1 MASSSKTRVFG
12 GEMKERVVDRQTNEK
27 EDYGV
32 IYTQTAM
39 TDYSKSCGLE
49 IVNTASTADVI
60 TELLSSEPVQ
70 LFYSGEYKPFDA
82 IFDEV
87 MYAGYKN
94 KPAFRATRLV
104 RAWASSQPFPATPM
118 VDVNPLYE
126 FLPVSEGMDIYASR
140 RLAFGVLVGSKK
152 FALNGKEYFQFNLLQ
167 PFDDSQPNAF
177 GYSALFGSMSKDIFF
192 WHMKLRGEPSVVL
205 LDGYTKIGR
214 NHADTFFAVKLYSL
228 EETLKLLDDANA
240 AGGSPALPVTEPAT
254 DSTVDSISD
263 ASLSASA
270 AVPVTEE
277 KPAEPAEK
285 PARNPFSRKSPDT
298 GSNG

>member
-12 GEMKERVVDRQTNEK
+12 GELKERIIDRQTNEK
-27 EDYGV
+27 EEYGV

-49 IVNTASTADVI
+49 IVNTASTAAVI
-60 TELLSSEPVQ
+60 TELLSSESVQ
-70 LFYSGEYKPFDA
+70 LSYSGEYKPFDA
-82 IFDEV
+82 IFDEM
-87 MYAGYKN
+87 MYGGYKN

-104 RAWASSQPFPATPM
+104 RAWASSQPFPVTPV

-126 FLPVSEGMDIYASR
+126 SLPVPEGMDIYASR
-140 RLAFGVLVGSKK
+140 RLAFGVLAGSKK
-152 FALNGKEYFQFNLLQ
+152 FALTGKEYFQFNLLQ
-167 PFDDSQPNAF
+167 LFDDSQSNTF
-177 GYSALFGSMSKDIFF
+177 GYSALFGSMSKEIFF

-205 LDGYTKIGR
+205 LDGYNKIGR
-214 NHADTFFAVKLYSL
+214 SHADTYFAVKLYSL

-240 AGGSPALPVTEPAT
+240 AGGSPPLPATESAT
-254 DSTVDSISD
+254 DSTVDSTPD
-263 ASLSASA
+263 ASPAASPSA
-270 AVPVTEE
+270 PVIEE